1 MQATRLSHTWR
12 GTNTNETTQATWF
25 SSWPLWTTSR
35 RCWETRTRRRTSTA
49 EKTAQALERIAYL
62 LEGEES
68 EGALMRI
75 ADTLEEMLT
84 TLETALDVENEHSPA
99 YELWR
104 IRLAVEDLTGQ
115 SHAD

>member
-1 MQATRLSHTWR
+1 M
-12 GTNTNETTQATWF
+12 GEM
-25 SSWPLWTTSR
+25 
-35 RCWETRTRRRTSTA
+35 TA
-49 EKTAQALERIAYL
+49 HARERIGLL

-75 ADTLEEMLT
+75 ADTLEEVLV

-104 IRLAVEDLTGQ
+104 IRKAVEPSRGRATAARRTGRPPF
-115 SHAD
+115 SLVMTVRI